1 MSSRNFLS
9 KFLYLLLL
17 SASACG
23 APVESVALR
32 GLDKYT
38 SKVLN
43 MNVPVG
49 SKVKFGSLEIQVLQ
63 ADCNPPELRPECKAR
78 LRILEKGQELFKD
91 WMFASDPAVSA
102 LEHRV
107 YDVWVVVP

>member
-1 MSSRNFLS
+1 MRWIQKL
-9 KFLYLLLL
+9 LCLLLVSGAL
-17 SASACG
+17 SG
-23 APVESVALR
+23 APVQSITLR

-38 SKVLN
+38 SKVFN
-43 MNVPVG
+43 MNMPVG

-78 LRILEKGQELFKD
+78 LRISEKGQELFNN

-102 LEHRV
+102 LEHKV
-107 YDVWVVVP
+107 YDVWVIT